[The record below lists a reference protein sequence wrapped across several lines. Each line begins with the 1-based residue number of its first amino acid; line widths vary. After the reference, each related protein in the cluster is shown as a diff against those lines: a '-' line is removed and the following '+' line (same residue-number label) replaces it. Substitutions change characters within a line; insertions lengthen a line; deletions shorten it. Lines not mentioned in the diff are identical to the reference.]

1 MKCVLNIN
9 MNASSEIILPHAH
22 YQQKTKIFIDMF
34 HETFGHLGEGQEKE
48 SGRPLIRRLSIF
60 LGLFKDNYDH
70 SSKIYLVMNIM
81 QIVYKNR

>member
-1 MKCVLNIN
+1 
-9 MNASSEIILPHAH
+9 
-22 YQQKTKIFIDMF
+22 MF

-48 SGRPLIRRLSIF
+48 SGRPLIRHLSIF

-81 QIVYKNR
+81 QIVYKNRWSIQLYMYIRGELYRVDDRDSNNTKF